1 MRYLLDT
8 DTCVWLIR
16 KREPVTARIQ
26 AESPDD
32 LALASMTEAELRYGA
47 LKSSKP
53 ERERRMVDGLVSIV
67 ADVLPFDRAAARVH
81 ADLRWALRAQRISD
95 RDLVIASVAVSRQM
109 TLVTG
114 NRREF
119 DRVPGLVVED
129 WMRPD

>member
-16 KREPVTARIQ
+16 KRDPVTSRIQ

-47 LKSSKP
+47 LKSSDP
-53 ERERRMVDGLVSIV
+53 ERQNRMIESLVALV
-67 ADVLPFDRAAARVH
+67 ADVLPFDRAAAGVH

-95 RDLVIASVAVSRQM
+95 RDLVIASVAGSRGL
-109 TLVTG
+109 TLVTS

-119 DRVPGLVVED
+119 DRVPGLSVED
-129 WMRPD
+129 WMQPG

>member
-16 KREPVTARIQ
+16 KREPVTSRIQ

-47 LKSSKP
+47 LKSADP
-53 ERERRMVDGLVSIV
+53 ERQGRMIESLVALV
-67 ADVLPFDRAAARVH
+67 ADVLPFDRAAAGVH

-95 RDLVIASVAVSRQM
+95 RDLVIASVAVSRGL
-109 TLVTG
+109 TLVTS

-119 DRVPGLVVED
+119 DRVPGLSVED
-129 WMRPD
+129 WMQTG